1 MSGAV
6 LIDQKLEDTLL
17 VDENDETK
25 SVADAGSEEEIN
37 WILLKLHLEV
47 FHTLSR

>member
-6 LIDQKLEDTLL
+6 LIDRELEDTIL
-17 VDENDETK
+17 VGENDETK
-25 SVADAGSEEEIN
+25 SVADARFEEEVN
-37 WILLKLHLEV
+37 WILLKLHLEA